1 VVTRIHIDARC
12 NSISNKTFIPL
23 SVFPGRFCCIGLE
36 IDWLC
41 RRIVITGVFAH
52 IFIVLLSLV
61 ALEIRDISLG
71 WEEIRARNVTD
82 SFWNVFFG
90 YISRD
95 GKAFGSILM
104 AGKHSL
110 IVFCS
115 WCWKGVMER
124 SIVLIS

>member
-1 VVTRIHIDARC
+1 MQDATRFLIKHLFRYLYSPDVFVVSVSKLTGC
-12 NSISNKTFIPL
+12 VEGL
-23 SVFPGRFCCIGLE
+23 SLQEF
-36 IDWLC
+36 
-41 RRIVITGVFAH
+41 FAH